1 MTNPG
6 SFPAGR
12 ARSLTLAIACT
23 AALAC
28 GVRKPR
34 GGPGTAGHAGSAGG
48 MSGSAGRAGAGGHG
62 AGGTGTGPPGG
73 EAGQGAGG
81 FGAGGIGAGGIGAGG
96 IGQAAFSLLGA
107 PMVSAPTP
115 RGFTLDTVLRA
126 GDPARLRARVR
137 AQGEVAWIEEGPAA
151 VVAPDLARWSVSGLA
166 AGRRYE
172 YEIQAASDGASEPR
186 TLYAGSA
193 VTARPAGTPFT
204 FAMIADTHIEPRD
217 PIPEGQTIPDD
228 TWGVHETNMLSVMR
242 EIPASEPDFLINLGD
257 ILDYHLFGFNDPPP
271 DSAWARLGYLNYR
284 RMLGDVLG
292 QAAHFPVIGNW
303 DGESGCNTAEEIAR
317 STTQRVL
324 YAPGP
329 APTTYPESGSPNQD
343 YYAFTWGDALFIVLN
358 VMTYTPTC
366 HLLGWGNGT
375 PDDWTLGAAQLA
387 WLEQTLARA
396 TSRWR
401 FTFIHHTV
409 GGMAGNYDNSAYG
422 RGGGLAAHVGEQAAI
437 HAILLKYGVQIFF
450 YAHDHVFTDMIV
462 DGVHYTMPGSAGAP
476 WKFDSSETGYQTYWP
491 DSGYGRVRVSPD
503 AVRVDLIAAGGQVLA
518 GYDLK

>member
-1 MTNPG
+1 
-6 SFPAGR
+6 
-12 ARSLTLAIACT
+12 
-23 AALAC
+23 
-28 GVRKPR
+28 V
-34 GGPGTAGHAGSAGG
+34 
-48 MSGSAGRAGAGGHG
+48 
-62 AGGTGTGPPGG
+62 
-73 EAGQGAGG
+73 
-81 FGAGGIGAGGIGAGG
+81 GAGGIGAGG
-96 IGQAAFSLLGA
+96 IGQAAFALLGA
-107 PMVSAPTP
+107 PMVSTPTP
-115 RGFTLDTVLRA
+115 HGFTLDTVLRA
-126 GDPARLRARVR
+126 GDPARLQARVR
-137 AQGEVAWIEEGPAA
+137 AQGEATWIEEGPAT
-151 VVAPDLARWSVSGLA
+151 VVAPDLARWSVNGLA
-166 AGRRYE
+166 AGQRYE
-172 YEIQAASDGASEPR
+172 YEVQAASAGAVEPR

-204 FAMIADTHIEPRD
+204 FALIADTHIEPRD

-257 ILDYHLFGFNDPPP
+257 MLDYHLFGFNDPPP

-292 QAAHFPVIGNW
+292 QTAHFPVIGNW
-303 DGESGCNTAEEIAR
+303 DGENGCNTPEEIAR

-366 HLLGWGNGT
+366 HLLGWGDGT

-387 WLEQTLARA
+387 WLERTLARA

-437 HAILLKYGVQIFF
+437 HAMLLKYGVQIFF
-450 YAHDHVFTDMIV
+450 YAHDHVFTDMVV